1 MEGIEIIDL
10 DGGNTLDEDLV
21 QFQVKRART
30 YLHIDRHKLLAVI
43 ENAFGDHAEFDY
55 MVKSI
60 VQVRRG
66 RQEVLD
72 KQKGGLS
79 RAAKRRVSDRI
90 TNSGDKMS
98 NSFTK
103 PSSDSFSGVK
113 VTNMQAL
120 EA

>member
-72 KQKGGLS
+72 QQKGGGLS
-79 RAAKRRVSDRI
+79 RAGRTGKANSLVGPGGTRGNRPFGRLSD
-90 TNSGDKMS
+90 T
-98 NSFTK
+98 
-103 PSSDSFSGVK
+103 
-113 VTNMQAL
+113 
-120 EA
+120 E